1 MAQDVDA
8 QDITINYEGG
18 SITMAIGNAKSLFG
32 ADYEDIVGNPETVTT
47 AVKSHQ
53 RVRVIGEAS
62 STVSAHNRTYQQ
74 WPTSQANNA
83 AAGKQIMIQWD
94 GSEGSWV
101 ARVTGAMADLGT
113 YLRTA
118 APKVVTFRTSR
129 GTKYGPFVKEITDP
143 LLP

>member
-1 MAQDVDA
+1 MATDVDA

-32 ADYEDIVGNPETVTT
+32 EDYDDIVGNPETVTT

-53 RVRVIGEAS
+53 RVRVIGSPA

-94 GSEGSWV
+94 GSEGSWI

-143 LLP
+143 LQP

>member
-1 MAQDVDA
+1 MALDVNA
-8 QDITINYEGG
+8 TNITINYEGG
-18 SITMAIGNAKSLFG
+18 SITMPIGNAKSLFG
-32 ADYEDIVGNPETVTT
+32 DDYQDVVGNPETVTT

-53 RVRVIGEAS
+53 RTRVIGGAS

-74 WPTSQANNA
+74 WSTSQANNA
-83 AAGKQIMIQWD
+83 ASGKEIMIQW
-94 GSEGSWV
+94 EGSDGPWV

>member
-1 MAQDVDA
+1 MATDVDA
-8 QDITINYEGG
+8 QNITINYTGG
-18 SITMAIGNAKSLFG
+18 SITMPIGNAKSLFG
-32 ADYEDIVGNPETVTT
+32 ADYDDIVGKPDTITS
-47 AVKSHQ
+47 AVKSHA
-53 RVRVIGEAS
+53 RVRVIGSPS

-83 AAGKQIMIQWD
+83 ASGKQIMIQWD
-94 GSEGSWV
+94 GSAGSWV
-101 ARVTGAMADLGT
+101 ARVTGAFADLGT

-118 APKVVTFRTSR
+118 APKVVTFRSSR

>member
-1 MAQDVDA
+1 MSLDIDA
-8 QDITINYEGG
+8 TNITINYAGG
-18 SITMAIGNAKSLFG
+18 SITMPIGNAKSLFG
-32 ADYEDIVGNPETVTT
+32 DDYQDIVGNPAEITT
-47 AVKSHQ
+47 AVTSHQ
-53 RVRVIGEAS
+53 RTRVIGGPA

-83 AAGKQIMIQWD
+83 ASGKEIMIQW
-94 GSEGSWV
+94 EGSNGAWV

-129 GTKYGPFVKEITDP
+129 GTKYGPFVKDISDP
-143 LLP
+143 LDP

>member
-1 MAQDVDA
+1 MVLDVDS
-8 QDITINYEGG
+8 QSVTINYTGG
-18 SITMAIGNAKSLFG
+18 SITMPVGNAKSLFG
-32 ADYEDIVGNPETVTT
+32 DDYDDIVGTPADVST
-47 AVKSHQ
+47 AVKSHS
-53 RVRVIGEAS
+53 RVRVIGGAS
-62 STVSAHNRTYQQ
+62 STVSAHTREYKQ
-74 WPTSQANNA
+74 WPTSQANGA
-83 AAGKQIMIQWD
+83 AAGKEIMIQWE
-94 GSEGSWV
+94 GSEGSWS

>member
-1 MAQDVDA
+1 MATDIDA

-32 ADYEDIVGNPETVTT
+32 DDFTDIVGNPDTVST
-47 AVKSHQ
+47 AVRSHQ
-53 RVRVIGEAS
+53 RVRVIGQPA

-83 AAGKQIMIQWD
+83 ASGKEILISWE
-94 GSEGSWV
+94 GSEGDWT
-101 ARVTGAMADLGT
+101 ARVTGAFADLGT

-118 APKVVTFRTSR
+118 APKVVRFRSRR
-129 GTKYGPFVKEITDP
+129 GTKYGPFIKNVDDP
-143 LLP
+143 LEP

>member
-1 MAQDVDA
+1 MALDFNA
-8 QDITINYEGG
+8 TNITINYDGG
-18 SITMAIGNAKSLFG
+18 SITMPIGNAKSLFG
-32 ADYEDIVGNPETVTT
+32 DDYKDVVGNPGTVTT

-53 RVRVIGEAS
+53 RVRVIGGAS
-62 STVSAHNRTYQQ
+62 STVSAHNRVVQQ

-83 AAGKQIMIQWD
+83 ASGKEIMIQWE
-94 GSEGSWV
+94 GSEGAWV

-118 APKVVTFRTSR
+118 APKIVTFRTSR

-143 LLP
+143 LDP

>member
-32 ADYEDIVGNPETVTT
+32 EDYDDIVGNPETVTT

-53 RVRVIGEAS
+53 RVRVIGGAS

>member
-32 ADYEDIVGNPETVTT
+32 DDYEDVVGTPTT
-47 AVKSHQ
+47 INSKVKEHP
-53 RVRVIGEAS
+53 RVRVIGGG
-62 STVSAHNRTYQQ
+62 STTVKEHFRTYDQ
-74 WPTSQANNA
+74 WPTSQANGA
-83 AAGKQIMIQWD
+83 AGGKQIMIEWD

-113 YLRTA
+113 FLRTA
-118 APKVVTFRTSR
+118 APKIVVFRTSR

>member
-1 MAQDVDA
+1 MALDVNA
-8 QDITINYEGG
+8 TNITINYDGG
-18 SITMAIGNAKSLFG
+18 SITMPIGNAKSLFG
-32 ADYEDIVGNPETVTT
+32 DDYQDVVGNPETVTT
-47 AVKSHQ
+47 AVKSHS
-53 RVRVIGEAS
+53 RTRVIGQPS
-62 STVSAHNRTYQQ
+62 STVSAHSRTYQQ

-83 AAGKQIMIQWD
+83 ASGKEIMIQWE
-94 GSEGSWV
+94 GSEGAWV

-113 YLRTA
+113 FLRTA

>member
-32 ADYEDIVGNPETVTT
+32 EDYEDIVGNPETVTT

-53 RVRVIGEAS
+53 RVRVIGEAAT
-62 STVSAHNRTYQQ
+62 TVSAHNRTYQQ

-83 AAGKQIMIQWD
+83 AAGKKIMIQWE
-94 GSEGSWV
+94 GSEGSWT
-101 ARVTGAMADLGT
+101 ARVSGAMADLGT

>member
-32 ADYEDIVGNPETVTT
+32 DDYDDIVGNPETVTT

-53 RVRVIGEAS
+53 RVRVIGEAA

-94 GSEGSWV
+94 GSDGSWV

>member
-32 ADYEDIVGNPETVTT
+32 DDYDDIVGNPETVTT

-53 RVRVIGEAS
+53 RVRVIGGGS

>member
-1 MAQDVDA
+1 MSTDIDA

-32 ADYEDIVGNPETVTT
+32 EDYDDVVGNPETVTT
-47 AVKSHQ
+47 AVKTHQ
-53 RVRVIGEAS
+53 RVRVIGQPA

-83 AAGKQIMIQWD
+83 ASGKVIMIQWE
-94 GSEGSWV
+94 GSEGVWE
-101 ARVTGAMADLGT
+101 ARVTGAFADLGT

-118 APKVVTFRTSR
+118 APKIVRFRSKR